1 MKEIKLTV
9 KKKKIFKLKSELNL
23 HRKTELFKL
32 TNSKDLSHDYYKRK
46 KL

>member
-1 MKEIKLTV
+1 MKEVKLTV
-9 KKKKIFKLKSELNL
+9 KKKKQIKLKSVLNL

-32 TNSKDLSHDYYKRK
+32 TNSNDLSHDYYKRK